1 MIISVFSEDCDS
13 DECDLDEWGW
23 ILVSDH

>member
-1 MIISVFSEDCDS
+1 MIISVFAEDCDS

-23 ILVSDH
+23 ILVFDH